1 MYLTNKS
8 LFMELAEANQKLTRD
23 QKEAIGLLSI
33 GTFLEYFDLM
43 LYVHM
48 AVLLNELF
56 FPEAD
61 PKTASIIAAMS
72 FCSTFLFRPIGA
84 LIFGYIGD
92 TFGRK
97 NTVVLTTFLMS
108 GTCLLMASVPTYAE
122 IGYSAA
128 IIVTI
133 CRIVQGMSSMGEK
146 VGAELYLTESTKAPM
161 RYPLVAMIN
170 VFSALGAV
178 GALGAASI
186 FTMYGLNWR
195 YAFVFGAGIALIGT
209 FARTALRETP
219 DFADAKRK
227 LKEDLNELGGDI
239 KLKTKSLLREKTP
252 TKTLVSYFLL
262 QCARPVC
269 FYFVYVHC
277 ANILT
282 NNFNCTPEEIIH
294 HNLVVAVIDF
304 LGITFLTYLS
314 YYIHPLKIVKTIAI
328 IFTVSLIFVTYG
340 LSHITSPFQLML
352 LQCFFCLLAIDTAP
366 AAPVFLI
373 HIPVFKR
380 FTVSTLLYALSR
392 ALIYFATSFGFVYF
406 TDQFNDFGLL
416 IIMIPVIIGFF
427 YAILHFEKLE
437 KKAGNYY

>member
-1 MYLTNKS
+1 
-8 LFMELAEANQKLTRD
+8 MELAANQKLTRD
-23 QKEAIGLLSI
+23 QKEALGLLSI

-108 GTCLLMASVPTYAE
+108 GSCLLMASVPTYAE

-128 IIVTI
+128 IIVTV

-146 VGAELYLTESTKAPM
+146 VGAELYLTESVKAPM

-170 VFSALGAV
+170 VFSSLGAV
-178 GALGAASI
+178 GALVAASI

-219 DFADAKRK
+219 DFADAKHK
-227 LKEDLNELGGDI
+227 LKEDLNELGGDN
-239 KLKTKSLLREKTP
+239 LKTKSLLRETTP

-277 ANILT
+277 SNILT
-282 NNFNCTPEEIIH
+282 NNFNCTPEEIIR

-304 LGITFLTYLS
+304 FGVVFLTYLS
-314 YYIHPLKIVKTIAI
+314 YYIHPLKIVKTIAV